1 MRTPKTLLIAGTL
14 VLASLATF
22 WWNQRTVAAQQAPAP
37 RATVHIA
44 ERVAAEKTSVASPAA
59 VPPVAAPTPSRT
71 VTAKPRPAAMPSTK
85 ALQSPA
91 NIPTQH
97 FRVRADR
104 DTLLRSKGGCT
115 VKVPANAFVNAR
127 GAAVKGPVDLHLRE
141 VLKPVDFVMGNMV
154 TVYKGKA
161 LESGGSF
168 CLEANANGEAL
179 ALAEG
184 KLIDMAIP
192 TRGAKSGMK
201 VFPGKVDGDAVEW
214 MEPRDLMV
222 PGVVEDVPAQG
233 RKDVVVVEGLVA
245 QRLMTNVWYRVKG
258 FNHPNEAPAA
268 VHTAVGTYCWKD
280 GGLLLKKD
288 TAMTFAGHLV
298 YMEPGDTTVWGAFGN
313 QVAAT
318 WDEAVDVAVNEAA
331 RAQRTPG
338 STPTS
343 TKGTNAFKV
352 DPAANYIFQVKEL
365 GWANID
371 RLMYDKRSRP
381 VDIITRVDNKDVGE
395 VYISMVVKS
404 HSIYL
409 PGYEMKNGSYCFS
422 HGDYEKMQLPIGAKA
437 TILATAYADGKPY
450 VSMQE
455 IVIAEKLNVDLHL
468 EPTTKEGLRS
478 TLEARL

>member
-14 VLASLATF
+14 VLVSLSAY
-22 WWNQRTVAAQQAPAP
+22 WWNQRTVATQQASAP
-37 RATVHIA
+37 RANVHVA
-44 ERVAAEKTSVASPAA
+44 ERAAVPKTLAASPATIPSTA
-59 VPPVAAPTPSRT
+59 APSPKASVAAKSKA
-71 VTAKPRPAAMPSTK
+71 TAKPRTK
-85 ALQSPA
+85 SLQSPE
-91 NIPTQH
+91 NIPAQH

-104 DTLLRSKGGCT
+104 DTLLHSKGGCT
-115 VKVPANAFVNAR
+115 VKVPANAFVNGR
-127 GAAVKGPVDLHLRE
+127 GAPVKGPVDLQLRE

-214 MEPRDLMV
+214 LDPRDLMLPV
-222 PGVVEDVPAQG
+222 SADAPAQG
-233 RKDVVVVEGLVA
+233 RVEMVVMDAVVA
-245 QRLMTNVWYRVKG
+245 QRLMTNVWYRVEG

-280 GGLLLKKD
+280 GGLLLKQD

-298 YMEPGDTTVWGAFGN
+298 HMEPGDTTVWGAFGN

-331 RAQRTPG
+331 RSQRTPG

-343 TKGTNAFKV
+343 IKGTNAFKV

-381 VDIITRVDNKDVGE
+381 VDIITRVDNKGVGE

-404 HSIYL
+404 HSMYL

-422 HGDYEKMQLPIGAKA
+422 HGDYEKMRLPIGAKA

-450 VSMQE
+450 VSLQD

-468 EPTTKEGLRS
+468 EPTTTDGLRS

>member
-14 VLASLATF
+14 VLVSLATF
-22 WWNQRTVAAQQAPAP
+22 WWNQRTTTATRTATTTTQVVEHAVAAKSTAPALSP
-37 RATVHIA
+37 APVPIA
-44 ERVAAEKTSVASPAA
+44 AA
-59 VPPVAAPTPSRT
+59 VPPAKPKP
-71 VTAKPRPAAMPSTK
+71 TAKPRTM
-85 ALQSPA
+85 ALQSPE

-97 FRVRADR
+97 FRVRSDR
-104 DTLLRSKGGCT
+104 DTLLTSKGGCT
-115 VKVPANAFVNAR
+115 VKVPANAFVTASGGR
-127 GAAVKGPVDLHLRE
+127 VKGAVDLQLRE

-154 TVYKGKA
+154 TLYKGKA

-214 MEPRDLMV
+214 LEPRDLML
-222 PGVVEDVPAQG
+222 P
-233 RKDVVVVEGLVA
+233 VVVKEDKTESGGQVVMEAIAMDRLV
-245 QRLMTNVWYRVKG
+245 TNVWYRVDG
-258 FNHPNEAPAA
+258 FDHPNKAPAA
-268 VHTAVGTYCWKD
+268 VHTAVGNFCWKD
-280 GGLLLKKD
+280 KGLLLKKD
-288 TAMTFAGHLV
+288 TTMVFAGHRV
-298 YMEPGDTTVWGAFGN
+298 FMEPGDTTVWGAFGN
-313 QVAAT
+313 PVAAT
-318 WDEAVDVAVNEAA
+318 WDEAVDVAVNDAA

-338 STPTS
+338 NGLPAI

-352 DPAANYIFQVKEL
+352 DPAANYIFQVKAL

-409 PGYEMKNGSYCFS
+409 PGYEMKNGGYCFS

-450 VSMQE
+450 VSIQD

-468 EPTTKEGLRS
+468 EPTTKEELRG

>member
-1 MRTPKTLLIAGTL
+1 
-14 VLASLATF
+14 
-22 WWNQRTVAAQQAPAP
+22 
-37 RATVHIA
+37 
-44 ERVAAEKTSVASPAA
+44 
-59 VPPVAAPTPSRT
+59 
-71 VTAKPRPAAMPSTK
+71 
-85 ALQSPA
+85 
-91 NIPTQH
+91 
-97 FRVRADR
+97 
-104 DTLLRSKGGCT
+104 
-115 VKVPANAFVNAR
+115 
-127 GAAVKGPVDLHLRE
+127 
-141 VLKPVDFVMGNMV
+141 MGNMV

-179 ALAEG
+179 ALADG

-201 VFPGKVDGDAVEW
+201 VFPGKVEGDKVEW
-214 MEPRDLMV
+214 LDPRDLML
-222 PGVVEDVPAQG
+222 P
-233 RKDVVVVEGLVA
+233 VVVKEDKTESRGQVVMEAIAMDRLV
-245 QRLMTNVWYRVKG
+245 TNVWYRVDG
-258 FNHPNEAPAA
+258 FDHPNKAPAA
-268 VHTAVGTYCWKD
+268 VHTAVGNFCWKD
-280 GGLLLKKD
+280 KGLLLKKD
-288 TAMTFAGHLV
+288 TTMVFAGHRV
-298 YMEPGDTTVWGAFGN
+298 FMEPGDTTVWGAFGN
-313 QVAAT
+313 PVAAT
-318 WDEAVDVAVNEAA
+318 WDKAVDVAVNDAA

-338 STPTS
+338 NGLPAI

-352 DPAANYIFQVKEL
+352 DPAANYIFQVKQL
-365 GWANID
+365 GWANND
-371 RLMYDKRSRP
+371 RLMYDKRSKP
-381 VDIITRVDNKDVGE
+381 VDIITRVDNKDVGQ

-450 VSMQE
+450 VSMQD